1 MNIYSNTIKMLSQF
15 QRRIRNLPNEIQNI
29 IISYSYSP
37 QNPYL
42 LDDIKGFNKSL
53 EILYDY
59 INELEALHSYYFIS
73 AKDETHNELF
83 NYIYYQMCDGTIM
96 SINTY
101 FFSRM
106 FMYKPNKTYYY
117 LFNENNSLDS
127 QIRTIWGLFTNDERY
142 DFIDYFSIE
151 MADFDY
157 QDEEDD
163 AEEDFDF

>member
-1 MNIYSNTIKMLSQF
+1 
-15 QRRIRNLPNEIQNI
+15 
-29 IISYSYSP
+29 
-37 QNPYL
+37 
-42 LDDIKGFNKSL
+42 
-53 EILYDY
+53 
-59 INELEALHSYYFIS
+59 
-73 AKDETHNELF
+73 
-83 NYIYYQMCDGTIM
+83 
-96 SINTY
+96 
-101 FFSRM
+101 
-106 FMYKPNKTYYY
+106 MYKPNKTYYY